1 MVLLQSPIKAVF
13 VKPRHPQK
21 ISVILDPD
29 PNPDLEALDRAY
41 AMVFEPQRTRLDKF
55 CQHAKVQD
63 TARSNI
69 HNRWKDASRKD

>member
-1 MVLLQSPIKAVF
+1 MVLLQSPIQSAL
-13 VKPRHPQK
+13 VKPHRARK

-41 AMVFEPQRTRLDKF
+41 AMVFEPQRMRLDKF
-55 CQHAKVQD
+55 CQDAKVQD

-69 HNRWKDASRKD
+69 HNRWKDVSRKD